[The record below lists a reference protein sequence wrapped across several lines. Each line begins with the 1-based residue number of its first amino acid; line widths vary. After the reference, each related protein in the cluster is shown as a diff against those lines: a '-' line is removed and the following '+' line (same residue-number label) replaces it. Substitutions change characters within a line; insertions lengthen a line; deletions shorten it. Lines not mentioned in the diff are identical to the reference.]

1 MFSFHLTA
9 LIRGGGGGGG
19 EDYVGYIVLIF
30 IFASAN

>member
-9 LIRGGGGGGG
+9 LIRGGGKH
-19 EDYVGYIVLIF
+19 YVGYIVLIF

>member
-9 LIRGGGGGGG
+9 LIRGG